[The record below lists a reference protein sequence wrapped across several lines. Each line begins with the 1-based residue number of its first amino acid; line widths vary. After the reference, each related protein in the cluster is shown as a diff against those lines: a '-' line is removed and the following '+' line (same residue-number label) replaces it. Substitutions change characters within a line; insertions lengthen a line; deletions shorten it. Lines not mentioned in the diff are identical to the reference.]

1 MSEADKLFD
10 YLGYKIY
17 HNDDETLIYKHQSD
31 FYKTSITFDKR
42 DFKKTVSAT
51 TGYWVANDSEKWVT
65 QEFKNDFDKFC
76 SANGYW
82 SNMWHEFTAE
92 ELQAIYLKYKE
103 FGWIK
108 E

>member
-1 MSEADKLFD
+1 MSEADKMFED
-10 YLGYKIY
+10 LGYKIY
-17 HNDDETLIYKHQSD
+17 YNDDEKLIYKHQSD

-42 DFKKTVSAT
+42 DFKKTVSAI
-51 TGYWVANDSEKWVT
+51 TGYWVANDSEKLVT
-65 QEFKNDFDKFC
+65 QKFRNEFDKYC

-82 SNMWHEFTAE
+82 SNMWHEFTTD